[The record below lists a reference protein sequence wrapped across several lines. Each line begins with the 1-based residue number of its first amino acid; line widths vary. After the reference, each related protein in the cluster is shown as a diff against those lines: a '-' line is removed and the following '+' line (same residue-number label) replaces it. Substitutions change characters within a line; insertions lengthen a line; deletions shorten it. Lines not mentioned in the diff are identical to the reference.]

1 MKRLVYILISILFG
15 VLSAIALG
23 EFYLTQKIG
32 DPEYYILLFCIICG
46 SASVGSLWFL
56 SQNIYY
62 NKNQKI
68 LENDK
73 TKPNMSPKV
82 AEEIAKKII
91 EDAKMHRKSRG
102 EDKD

>member
-23 EFYLTQKIG
+23 EFYLTQKMG
-32 DPEYYILLFCIICG
+32 DPEYYILFFCIICG
-46 SASVGSLWFL
+46 VVSIGSLWFL

-73 TKPNMSPKV
+73 IKQNMSQKLL
-82 AEEIAKKII
+82 KKWL
-91 EDAKMHRKSRG
+91 KK
-102 EDKD
+102 

>member
-23 EFYLTQKIG
+23 EFYLTQKMG
-32 DPEYYILLFCIICG
+32 DPEYYILFFCIICG
-46 SASVGSLWFL
+46 VVSIGSLWFL

-73 TKPNMSPKV
+73 IKHEPK
-82 AEEIAKKII
+82 
-91 EDAKMHRKSRG
+91 SC
-102 EDKD
+102 

>member
-23 EFYLTQKIG
+23 EFYFTQKMG
-32 DPEYYILLFCIICG
+32 DPEYYNLMICIICG
-46 SASVGSLWFL
+46 LMSVGSLWYL
-56 SQNIYY
+56 SQNIFSS
-62 NKNQKI
+62 NNQKI

-73 TKPNMSPKV
+73 TKANMSPKV
-82 AEEIAKKII
+82 AEEMAKKII
-91 EDAKMHRKSRG
+91 EDAKMHRNSRG

>member
-1 MKRLVYILISILFG
+1 MKRLLYILISILFG

-46 SASVGSLWFL
+46 LVSVGSLWFL
-56 SQNIYY
+56 CQNIYY

-73 TKPNMSPKV
+73 TKQNMSPKV
-82 AEEIAKKII
+82 AEEMAKKIVVQRCI
-91 EDAKMHRKSRG
+91 ESPEVNIKID
-102 EDKD
+102 